1 MKIKVGQLRT
11 IRHLFLSRGAIY
23 RLLDTHALFVILPK
37 ASKNIVCVSLDLKQ
51 QKNQRKCIDVSYLKQ
66 EGAVIVLE
74 IQSIPFSQSSAKLIV
89 PKTNLSFGPF
99 FSNILLLDQELF

>member
-66 EGAVIVLE
+66 EGAVNVLE
-74 IQSIPFSQSSAKLIV
+74 IQILPFSQSSAKLLAL
-89 PKTNLSFGPF
+89 KTTLELWIF
-99 FSNILLLDQELF
+99 FFQIFSY